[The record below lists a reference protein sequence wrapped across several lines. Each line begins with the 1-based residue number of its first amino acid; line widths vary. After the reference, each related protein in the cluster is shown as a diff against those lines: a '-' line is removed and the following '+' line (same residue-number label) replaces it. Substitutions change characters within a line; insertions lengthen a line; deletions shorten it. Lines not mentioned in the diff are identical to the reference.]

1 MFLRPHASAESAGE
15 GRVWG
20 SRVQAAEL
28 WPSVSV
34 FSQSSSVC
42 FPFNASG
49 QDLVQISGFCA
60 KFLENHP
67 PTGTVSVLIQSESL
81 SALAMLH
88 FYPAICARMSTF
100 SIGPLLLST

>member
-1 MFLRPHASAESAGE
+1 MPLQSAGE
-15 GRVWG
+15 GREWG
-20 SRVQAAEL
+20 SRVQAPEL
-28 WPSVSV
+28 CPRPVSV
-34 FSQSSSVC
+34 FSRSSSVC

-67 PTGTVSVLIQSESL
+67 STGIGSVLIQSESL
-81 SALAMLH
+81 SALAILH
-88 FYPAICARMSTF
+88 FYPAICVRMSTF